1 MDYIIQYL
9 HTHQII
15 LLLLVI
21 TTGFMIG
28 RVKIFGFSLESSGIL
43 FSGMIFGELG
53 FTLSHD
59 FQVLGLLLFIYAIGL
74 QSGPSILNMSRK
86 QGQTLYTLVF
96 LLLGLGAGLT
106 LLIAR
111 LWHIDMPLAIGLFAG
126 AMTSTPGLAAAQ
138 EATQSALT
146 STGYG
151 VAYPFGVI
159 GVILFIKLMPV
170 LFRVK
175 ISDEEADFRKE
186 SHRSRIKII
195 TKCVEITNKE
205 LDGKTLIQLNF
216 AATTGTIISRIL
228 HKNKVLIPGADTSLH
243 TGDIVRLVGNS
254 EKIEAAIPYLG
265 HESEQ
270 GCPEASYFGSQKFV
284 VTNKEIVG
292 KSLAELHLYAYYQV
306 NITRIR
312 RGGVE
317 FVAEPHHKLQW
328 GDRVRV
334 AGDAEQM
341 EKVKKLFGDEMKKL
355 ESGDIFSILFG
366 ILLGIAVGLIPFSIG
381 KVISFNLG
389 LTGGVL
395 LAGIFLSNRGKI
407 GPVIWQVPVPI
418 ITFMRELGL
427 TLFLSVVGIKAGAQV
442 FETFQHQGLKLLLTG
457 AAITLIPMIIT
468 AIVARVKYK
477 MMLIELFGMLSGGMT
492 STPGLA
498 VGTGMTSLQRPL
510 IIYATVY
517 PVAMILMMFWTKIL
531 ALF

>member
-1 MDYIIQYL
+1 
-9 HTHQII
+9 
-15 LLLLVI
+15 
-21 TTGFMIG
+21 
-28 RVKIFGFSLESSGIL
+28 
-43 FSGMIFGELG
+43 
-53 FTLSHD
+53 
-59 FQVLGLLLFIYAIGL
+59 
-74 QSGPSILNMSRK
+74 
-86 QGQTLYTLVF
+86 
-96 LLLGLGAGLT
+96 
-106 LLIAR
+106 
-111 LWHIDMPLAIGLFAG
+111 
-126 AMTSTPGLAAAQ
+126 
-138 EATQSALT
+138 
-146 STGYG
+146 
-151 VAYPFGVI
+151 
-159 GVILFIKLMPV
+159 MPV

-186 SHRSRIKII
+186 SHRSRIEII

-284 VTNKEIVG
+284 VTNKDIVG

-457 AAITLIPMIIT
+457 AAITLIPMMIT
-468 AIVARVKYK
+468 AMVARVKYK

-498 VGTGMTSLQRPL
+498 AGTGMTSLQRPL